1 MALAIHAI
9 MRGWVSSSYFLQISL
24 ITGYVLRS
32 KYLVLGK
39 CLFVVGSVY
48 LIFKCMYFVF
58 GSMYLIFR
66 YLVLGSMYL
75 VFGNVFLDELTSLRT
90 IMDSE

>member
-9 MRGWVSSSYFLQISL
+9 MRGWVSSSHFLKISL

-32 KYLVLGK
+32 KCLVLGK
-39 CLFVVGSVY
+39 CLFVFGSVY
-48 LIFKCMYFVF
+48 LVFKCMYLVF
-58 GSMYLIFR
+58 GSMYLMFR

-75 VFGNVFLDELTSLRT
+75 VFGNVFLDALASFRP